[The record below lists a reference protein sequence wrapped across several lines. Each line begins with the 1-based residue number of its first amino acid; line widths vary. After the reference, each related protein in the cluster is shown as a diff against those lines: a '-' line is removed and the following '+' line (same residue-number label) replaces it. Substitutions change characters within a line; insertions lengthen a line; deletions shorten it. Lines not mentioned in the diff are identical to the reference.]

1 MNEALKKVITFGF
14 READPDRL
22 PPAANDENDNP
33 LGAALVVTQNSRS
46 LEWAPR
52 WLGHAGFEVESA
64 QTHEAMHAYL
74 SAKCPALVMIDASMA
89 DARGRRLFEI
99 ACRSA
104 GDDTVVFVLCATPRE
119 VREVSSGSGAE
130 VVRKPYDW
138 ELIARRAA
146 RSIESRRMA
155 RELRDTKNALQ
166 NARISAADARRHLST
181 MTGLDILTQLPAR
194 ERFRT
199 LAQRTISG
207 AGEDSTAGVLVMALN
222 RFRLVNEAIGH
233 EAANQVL
240 SQFAERLKERLQ
252 DRELVGGDAG
262 TTLTAAAGRI
272 SGMRFAVVL
281 SRATDENI
289 TRLRDAVRSD
299 LEKPFEINGQSIYLS
314 VTMGAALFPTDATTA
329 DGLLHSAE
337 RALEQAK
344 EAGSRFRFFST
355 GSGDAT
361 GRAVQMD
368 TMLRQAVAKHELTLA
383 YQPIMDRLG
392 KRIVAAE
399 ALLRWDH
406 DELGSI
412 SPADFVPVA
421 ERAGL
426 MVRIGHSV
434 LRQAVRQVRAW
445 ADAGYRP
452 VRVAVNLSL
461 CQLLDCDIVHVIDE
475 ALKAYKVRP
484 QLLELE
490 LSERGVLNHG
500 KEVVEVIQRVKE
512 LGVRISIDDF
522 GAGNAAI
529 SYLKDLPADVVKI
542 DRSYVSGKGR
552 NSRDIAIGAGMV
564 ALAKRLD
571 TQVIAEGVETQ
582 AQHRMVREWG
592 CDELQG
598 FYFGKAT
605 TPENIA
611 GKLLRRR
618 SRIKDAAQA
627 TADFTG
633 IFRPVLRPESLP
645 DTS

>member
-1 MNEALKKVITFGF
+1 MNDALKKAITFGF
-14 READPDRL
+14 GEADADRL
-22 PPAANDENDNP
+22 PPATNDDGDNP
-33 LGAALVVTQNSRS
+33 LGVALVVTRNSRS

-52 WLGHAGFEVESA
+52 WLGHAGFEVETA
-64 QTHEAMHAYL
+64 QTHETMHAYL
-74 SAKCPALVMIDASMA
+74 TGKCPALIMIDASMT
-89 DARGRRLFEI
+89 DASGRKLFDL

-104 GDDTVVFVLCATPRE
+104 GDDTVVFVLCAAPRE
-119 VREVSSGSGAE
+119 VREVSTASTAE
-130 VVRKPYDW
+130 IVRRPFDW
-138 ELIARRAA
+138 ELVARRAA
-146 RSIESRRMA
+146 HAIESRRMA
-155 RELRDTKNALQ
+155 RELQDTKNALELAQ
-166 NARISAADARRHLST
+166 VSASDARRHLST
-181 MTGLDILTQLPAR
+181 MSGLDILTRLPAR

-207 AGEDSTAGVLVMALN
+207 AGEGSTAGVLVMTLN
-222 RFRLVNEAIGH
+222 RFRMVNEAIGH

-240 SQFAERLKERLQ
+240 SHFAERLKERLQ

-281 SRATDENI
+281 SRATDANI
-289 TRLRDAVRSD
+289 LRLRDAIRAD
-299 LEKPFEINGQSIYLS
+299 LEKPFEINGQSIYLP
-314 VTMGAALFPTDATTA
+314 VTMGAALYPTDATTA

-337 RALEQAK
+337 HAMQQAK

-355 GSGDAT
+355 GSEEAIGGD
-361 GRAVQMD
+361 VQMD
-368 TMLRQAVAKHELTLA
+368 TMLRQAVANHELTLA

-399 ALLRWDH
+399 ALLRWEH
-406 DELGSI
+406 EELGAI
-412 SPADFVPVA
+412 SPTKFVPVA

-426 MVRIGHSV
+426 IVRIGHSV
-434 LRQAVRQVRAW
+434 IRQAIRQIRAW
-445 ADAGYRP
+445 ANAGYRP

-461 CQLLDCDIVHVIDE
+461 CQILDCDIVHVIDE

-522 GAGNAAI
+522 GAGNASI

-542 DRSYVSGKGR
+542 DRSYISGKGR
-552 NSRDIAIGAGMV
+552 SSRDIAIGAGMV

-571 TQVIAEGVETQ
+571 AQVVAEGVETA
-582 AQHRMVREWG
+582 AQHKMVREWG

-598 FYFGKAT
+598 FHFGKAM
-605 TPENIA
+605 TPQILAE
-611 GKLLRRR
+611 KLLRRR
-618 SRIKDAAQA
+618 SRIKDAAAA

-645 DTS
+645 DKS